1 MNKEVYRYLDDEEIV
16 TKDHYRWS
24 WRHDKLVLLPPNDPC
39 IGKKAGY
46 LCIFEKVSL
55 DDFRPLDGDE
65 IANEEHFKVFS
76 STFGH
81 LGMCR
86 VFLFIGHK
94 AGDIRKEYDDMPE
107 FNIYAKKTQFNFE
120 TLNILKDIQ
129 L

>member
-24 WRHDKLVLLPPNDPC
+24 WRHDTLVLLPPNDPC

-55 DDFRPLDGDE
+55 DDFRPLNDDE
-65 IANEEHFKVFS
+65 IVNKEHFYVWRNDYGNFY
-76 STFGH
+76 
-81 LGMCR
+81 MYR
-86 VFLFIGHK
+86 VFRFIGHK
-94 AGDIRKEYDDMPE
+94 AGDARKKYSSLPE
-107 FNIYAKKTQFNFE
+107 FNLYAKKMQINFGKFDF
-120 TLNILKDIQ
+120 LKEIE